1 MSMGSLPEFT
11 EHVPESMDDEVS
23 EKYLLQ
29 IRREKTS
36 REIDRIRNS
45 FSFRIG
51 TIIANCLKIPILIP
65 IMPFWII
72 GFVFKYGF
80 ERLGLISSNQ
90 ISSEREIVN
99 PKRCVVLFPTNG
111 VGLGHFTRLFAV
123 AKRIRK
129 QDPEVEIVF
138 VTTMS
143 ALHLVENEG
152 YPAYHLPGSYMFND
166 MTSGEWNAI
175 TEEMLATVFEIHRPS
190 VFVFDGAFPYRGMLN
205 AIKNRKGLTNFWLRR
220 GTFKK
225 GATKIPVDSIEHFDL
240 VIRPGDSTSIPEEEI
255 SFSTPLKLVEPIIF
269 ADKEELYSKEY
280 VRTRLGIP
288 QDSLVAYVQ
297 LGAGKINDI
306 ESDLQRV
313 IRLLNEHENLQIVVG
328 ESLIGDRMKLVGD
341 RVRVI
346 RDYPNSLS
354 FSGFDF
360 AIMAGGYNSY
370 HEAIEF
376 ALPTIF
382 IPNTKTGM
390 DDQVARVRIGETKG
404 ACLVLTETDESTM
417 REAIARLMD
426 KNLRSLIVEACKEL
440 QKENGAVQVSELLL
454 DRL

>member
-1 MSMGSLPEFT
+1 MML
-11 EHVPESMDDEVS
+11 M
-23 EKYLLQ
+23 
-29 IRREKTS
+29 
-36 REIDRIRNS
+36 
-45 FSFRIG
+45 
-51 TIIANCLKIPILIP
+51 
-65 IMPFWII
+65 I
-72 GFVFKYGF
+72 GF
-80 ERLGLISSNQ
+80 ELLGWKSQPAGLS
-90 ISSEREIVN
+90 VN
-99 PKRCVVLFPTNG
+99 PAGRLASKGDCVVLFPTNG

-175 TEEMLATVFEIHRPS
+175 TEEILATVFEIHRPS

-205 AIKNRKGLTNFWLRR
+205 AIKNRKGLTNIWLRR

-240 VIRPGDSTSIPEEEI
+240 VIRPGDSTSRQEEEI
-255 SFSTPLKLVEPIIF
+255 TFSTPLKLVEPILF
-269 ADKEELYSKEY
+269 ADKEELYSREY

-288 QDSLVAYVQ
+288 QDSLVAYIQ

-417 REAIARLMD
+417 RDAIARLMD
-426 KNLRSLIVEACKEL
+426 KNLRSSIVEACKEL
-440 QKENGAVQVSELLL
+440 QMENGAVQVGKLIVSML
-454 DRL
+454 

>member
-1 MSMGSLPEFT
+1 
-11 EHVPESMDDEVS
+11 MDE
-23 EKYLLQ
+23 EETRLNHL
-29 IRREKTS
+29 RREIHRLRVS
-36 REIDRIRNS
+36 PSLRLGSHLIDAIRKPWRAP
-45 FSFRIG
+45 FL
-51 TIIANCLKIPILIP
+51 IITLPWMML
-65 IMPFWII
+65 MI
-72 GFVFKYGF
+72 GFELLGWKSQPAGLSANHAG
-80 ERLGLISSNQ
+80 RLASKGD
-90 ISSEREIVN
+90 
-99 PKRCVVLFPTNG
+99 CVVLFPTNG

-129 QDPEVEIVF
+129 QDPDVEIVF

-175 TEEMLATVFEIHRPS
+175 TEEILATVFEIHRPS

-205 AIKNRKGLTNFWLRR
+205 AIKSRKGLTNIWLRR

-240 VIRPGDSTSIPEEEI
+240 VIRPGDSTSRPEEEI

-328 ESLIGDRMKLVGD
+328 ESLIGDRIKLVGD

-404 ACLVLTETDESTM
+404 ACIVLMETDESTL
-417 REAIARLMD
+417 REAIVRLMD
-426 KNLRSLIVEACKEL
+426 KNLRSSIVEACKEL
-440 QKENGAVQVSELLL
+440 QMENGAVQVGKLIVSML
-454 DRL
+454 

>member
-1 MSMGSLPEFT
+1 MSM
-11 EHVPESMDDEVS
+11 DE
-23 EKYLLQ
+23 EETRLNHL
-29 IRREKTS
+29 RREIHRLRVS
-36 REIDRIRNS
+36 PSLRLGSHLIDAIRKPWRAP
-45 FSFRIG
+45 FL
-51 TIIANCLKIPILIP
+51 IITLPWMML
-65 IMPFWII
+65 MI
-72 GFVFKYGF
+72 GFELLGWKSQPAGLSANHAG
-80 ERLGLISSNQ
+80 RLASKGD
-90 ISSEREIVN
+90 
-99 PKRCVVLFPTNG
+99 CVVLFPTNG

-129 QDPEVEIVF
+129 QDPDVEIVF

-175 TEEMLATVFEIHRPS
+175 TEEILATVFEIHRPS

-205 AIKNRKGLTNFWLRR
+205 AIKSRKGLTNIWLRR

-240 VIRPGDSTSIPEEEI
+240 VIRPGDSTSRPEEEI

-328 ESLIGDRMKLVGD
+328 ESLIGDRIKLVGD

-404 ACLVLTETDESTM
+404 ACIVLMETDESTL
-417 REAIARLMD
+417 REAIVRLMD
-426 KNLRSLIVEACKEL
+426 KNLRSSIVEACKEL
-440 QKENGAVQVSELLL
+440 QMENGAVQVGKLIVSML
-454 DRL
+454 

>member
-1 MSMGSLPEFT
+1 MGSPTEFT
-11 EHVPESMDDEVS
+11 ERAPKSIGDEVS
-23 EKYLLQ
+23 DEYLLQ
-29 IRREKTS
+29 IRREKAS

-51 TIIANCLKIPILIP
+51 TIIVNCLKIPILIP
-65 IMPFWII
+65 IMPLWII

-129 QDPEVEIVF
+129 QDPDVEIVF

-175 TEEMLATVFEIHRPS
+175 TEEILATVFEIHRPS

-205 AIKNRKGLTNFWLRR
+205 AIKNRKGLTNIWLRR

-240 VIRPGDSTSIPEEEI
+240 VIRPGDSSSRLEEEI
-255 SFSTPLKLVEPIIF
+255 TFSTPLKLVEPILF

-288 QDSLVAYVQ
+288 QNSLVAYVQ

-328 ESLIGDRMKLVGD
+328 ESLIGDRIKLVGE
-341 RVRVI
+341 RVRII
-346 RDYPNSLS
+346 RDYPNSFS
-354 FSGFDF
+354 FNGFDF

-390 DDQVARVRIGETKG
+390 DDQVARVREGESKG
-404 ACLVLTETDESTM
+404 LCLILEGTDDSSM
-417 REAIARLMD
+417 RKSIAKAIQYDVRH
-426 KNLRSLIVEACKEL
+426 SIVESCEAL
-440 QKENGAVQVSELLL
+440 HQKNGAVQVGKLIVSML
-454 DRL
+454 

>member
-1 MSMGSLPEFT
+1 MSM
-11 EHVPESMDDEVS
+11 DE
-23 EKYLLQ
+23 EETRLNHL
-29 IRREKTS
+29 RREIYRLRVS
-36 REIDRIRNS
+36 PSLRLGSHLIDAIRKPWRAP
-45 FSFRIG
+45 FL
-51 TIIANCLKIPILIP
+51 IITLPWMML
-65 IMPFWII
+65 MI
-72 GFVFKYGF
+72 GFELLGWKSQPAGLSANHAG
-80 ERLGLISSNQ
+80 RLASKGD
-90 ISSEREIVN
+90 
-99 PKRCVVLFPTNG
+99 CVVLFPTNG

-129 QDPEVEIVF
+129 QDPDVEIVF

-175 TEEMLATVFEIHRPS
+175 TEEILATVFEIHRPS

-205 AIKNRKGLTNFWLRR
+205 AIKSRKGLTNIWLRR

-240 VIRPGDSTSIPEEEI
+240 VIRPGDSTSRPEEEI

-328 ESLIGDRMKLVGD
+328 ESLIGDRIKLVGD

-390 DDQVARVRIGETKG
+390 DDQVARVRIGEIKG
-404 ACLVLTETDESTM
+404 ACIVLMETDESTL

-426 KNLRSLIVEACKEL
+426 KNLRSSIVEASKEL
-440 QKENGAVQVSELLL
+440 QMENGAVQVGKLIVSML
-454 DRL
+454 

>member
-1 MSMGSLPEFT
+1 MN
-11 EHVPESMDDEVS
+11 DEVS
-23 EKYLLQ
+23 EEYLLQ

-65 IMPFWII
+65 IMPFWIVA
-72 GFVFKYGF
+72 FCFKYGF
-80 ERLGLISSNQ
+80 ERLGIIASHKQSSG
-90 ISSEREIVN
+90 RKIVN

-129 QDPEVEIVF
+129 QDPNVEIVF

-143 ALHLVENEG
+143 ALHLVEGEG
-152 YPAYHLPGSYMFND
+152 YPAYHLPGKYMFND

-175 TEEMLATVFEIHRPS
+175 TEELLATVFEIHRPS
-190 VFVFDGAFPYRGMLN
+190 VFVFDGAYPYRGMLN
-205 AIKNRKGLTNFWLRR
+205 AIRDREGLTNIWLRR

-225 GATKIPVDSIEHFDL
+225 GATTVPVDSIEHFDL
-240 VIRPGDSTSIPEEEI
+240 IIRPGDSTSRPEEEI
-255 SFSTPLKLVEPIIF
+255 EFTTPVKLVEPIIF
-269 ADKEELYSKEY
+269 ADKEELYSKEI

-288 QDSLVAYVQ
+288 QDDLVAYVQ

-306 ESDLQRV
+306 ENDLQRV

-328 ESLIGDRMKLVGD
+328 ESLIGDRINLVGE
-341 RVRVI
+341 RIRII

-354 FSGFDF
+354 FNGFDF

-382 IPNTKTGM
+382 IPNAETGM
-390 DDQVARVRIGETKG
+390 DDQVARVRIGENKG
-404 ACLVLTETDESTM
+404 GCLVLTETDESTM

-426 KNLRSLIVEACKEL
+426 KDLRSLIVEACKEL
-440 QKENGAVQVSELLL
+440 QKNNGAFQASELLL
-454 DRL
+454 DKL